1 MRTITLKQPIK
12 INGSDIREINLDLES
27 LKGRDLIELE
37 SGFRSTHRGEYVPVL
52 NIDMRFQAWVAGR
65 VSGINHEDLL
75 DLYAPDFSSMC
86 SEIQSFLLS
95 GG

>member
-1 MRTITLKQPIK
+1 MRTVKLSKPQK
-12 INGSDIREINLDLES
+12 INGSEIESINLDLEN

-37 SGFRSTHRGEYVPVL
+37 SGFRATHRGEYIPVL
-52 NIDMRFQAWVAGR
+52 NIDLRFQAWVAGR

-75 DLYAPDFSSMC
+75 DLYAPDFTAMC
-86 SEIQSFLLS
+86 SEVQSFLLS

>member
-1 MRTITLKQPIK
+1 MRVVKLSKPQK
-12 INGSDIREINLDLES
+12 INGADISELNLDLES

-37 SGFRSTHRGEYVPVL
+37 SGFRMMHRGEYIPVL
-52 NIDMRFQAWVAGR
+52 AIDMRFQAWVAGR

-75 DLYAPDFSSMC
+75 ELYAPDFNAMC
-86 SEIQSFLLS
+86 SEVQSFLLS

>member
-1 MRTITLKQPIK
+1 MRTIKLTKPQK
-12 INGSDIREINLDLES
+12 INGSEISEINLDLET

-37 SGFRSTHRGEYVPVL
+37 NGFRQTHRDFIPVL
-52 NIDMRFQAWVAGR
+52 NINLAFQAWVAGR

-75 DLYAPDFSSMC
+75 ELYAPDFNAVC
-86 SEIQSFLLS
+86 AEVQSFLLS